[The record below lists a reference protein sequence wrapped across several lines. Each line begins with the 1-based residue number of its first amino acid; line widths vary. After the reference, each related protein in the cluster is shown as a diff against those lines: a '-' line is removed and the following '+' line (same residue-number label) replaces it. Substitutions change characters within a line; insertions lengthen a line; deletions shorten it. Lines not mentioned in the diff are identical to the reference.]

1 MLWRLCH
8 TFSYLAPSELPQQHV
23 CKEEELL
30 SDQERNSSLDQEDP
44 EPPQIKEEQEE
55 ICTSQE
61 GEQLVLDQETD
72 SDQKVGV
79 NGDFGSTTDAETKLQ
94 VEHHESTSHSN
105 NKCKSAT
112 SESLC
117 DSRTGKVSH
126 KCGTCG
132 KIFQHESKLQR
143 HVSEHTREKPL
154 LIVKQKPDTLMLTP
168 TYEESDHNE
177 DDTLHFEDDS
187 SQSGAEKGTVVN
199 ISVKSAVLPE
209 PSADRHLLSH
219 NSHESESQVHKGAEH
234 RYSASARN
242 VDTKLQK
249 RLRINLCRIK
259 LNTCKD
265 TKPDKLICEYCGKH
279 CKSKSKLVRHII
291 THTGERSSFC
301 NTCGKSFRDKYT
313 LRRHTLIHTS
323 AKPFQCKLCWKNF
336 RLKRTFEGH
345 LASHA
350 GKRPF

>member
-1 MLWRLCH
+1 MCH
-8 TFSYLAPSELPQQHV
+8 TFAYFAPSELPQQHV

-30 SDQERNSSLDQEDP
+30 SDQERNSSLDQEDS

-55 ICTSQE
+55 VCTTQE

-79 NGDFGSTTDAETKLQ
+79 NGNFRSTTDAETKLQ
-94 VEHHESTSHSN
+94 VEHHESTRHSN
-105 NKCKSAT
+105 NKYNSAT

-117 DSRTGKVSH
+117 DSRTGIVSH

-132 KIFQHESKLQR
+132 KIFQYKSKLRR
-143 HVSEHTREKPL
+143 HLSVHTHEKQL
-154 LIVKQKPDTLMLTP
+154 LLVKQKPDTFMLTP
-168 TYEESDHNE
+168 TSEGSDHNE
-177 DDTLHFEDDS
+177 DKTLYVEDHL
-187 SQSGAEKGTVVN
+187 SQSGAAKETILN
-199 ISVKSAVLPE
+199 ISVKSAALPE
-209 PSADRHLLSH
+209 PSADHHLLSH
-219 NSHESESQVHKGAEH
+219 NSHEGESQVHKGGEH
-234 RYSASARN
+234 RNSASTRN

-249 RLRINLCRIK
+249 RLRINVCRIK
-259 LNTCKD
+259 LNTCED
-265 TKPDKLICEYCGKH
+265 TKLDSLICEYCGKG

-291 THTGERSSFC
+291 THTGEKSSFC
-301 NTCGKSFRDKYT
+301 NTCGRSFRDKYT

-323 AKPFQCKLCWKNF
+323 AKPFPCKLCGKNF
-336 RLKRTFEGH
+336 RLKSTLERH